1 MSDQGYAYPMQ
12 LQRGDIEQLLPHRGA
27 IFVCQ
32 RLTIEGPH
40 QFHGTASWPH
50 DHAVI
55 EGHFPGMPIVPGVL
69 LIETMAQL
77 AGAGLLAGDPYVK
90 TLPEDSVGVLAAVR
104 NCWFKQPVLPG
115 QQVEFAIQCR
125 QMAPL
130 LVQVSAQVKVAEQDV
145 AKLEVALAYAPRSQL
160 QAASSASS

>member
-1 MSDQGYAYPMQ
+1 MSEQDYQYPMR
-12 LQRGDIEQLLPHRGA
+12 LQRGDIEQILPHRGT

-32 RLTIEGPH
+32 QLTIEGPH
-40 QFHGTASWPH
+40 QFHGVASWPH
-50 DHAVI
+50 DNAVI
-55 EGHFPGMPIVPGVL
+55 QGHFPGMPIVPGVM
-69 LIETMAQL
+69 LIESMAQF

-90 TLPEDSVGVLAAVR
+90 TLPQDSVGVLAAVR

-115 QQVEFAIQCR
+115 HDVEFFIQCR

-130 LVQVSAQVKVAEQDV
+130 LVQVNAQVKVAEQEV

-160 QAASSASS
+160 QAASAAG

>member
-1 MSDQGYAYPMQ
+1 MTEEAAYQYPMQ
-12 LQRGDIEQLLPHRGA
+12 LQRGDIELILPHRGA

-40 QFHGTASWPH
+40 QFHGVAHWPR

-69 LIETMAQL
+69 LIESMAQF
-77 AGAGLLAGDPYVK
+77 AGAGLLAGDPYLK
-90 TLPEDSVGVLAAVR
+90 TLPENLVGVLAAVR
-104 NCWFKQPVLPG
+104 NCWFKQPVLPE
-115 QQVEFAIQCR
+115 QDVEFFIQCR

-130 LVQVSAQVKVAEQDV
+130 MVQVHAQVKVAQQDV
-145 AKLEVALAYAPRSQL
+145 AKLEIALAYAPRMQL
-160 QAASSASS
+160 QAAG

>member
-1 MSDQGYAYPMQ
+1 MSSAAYLYPMH
-12 LQRGDIEQLLPHRGA
+12 LQRGDIEQILPHRGA
-27 IFVCQ
+27 IFVCRQ
-32 RLTIEGPH
+32 LTIDGPH
-40 QFHGTASWPH
+40 QFHGLASWPR
-50 DHAVI
+50 DNAVI

-104 NCWFKQPVLPG
+104 NCWFKQPVLPE
-115 QQVEFAIQCR
+115 QEVAFFISCR

-130 LVQVSAQVKVAEQDV
+130 LVQINAQVKVAGQDV
-145 AKLEVALAYAPRSQL
+145 AKLEVALAYAPRTQL
-160 QAASSASS
+160 QAASTAG